1 MKRKIFSRK
10 FEYVWIAL
18 IITLMLA
25 STFDQYEYAYDQLRN
40 LIVSDE
46 ILERGIPTYFGQNFY
61 KHPPLFYY
69 MISFLGLSGLSLYT
83 SGQVIVLLFA
93 FLSIVF
99 IYRLGNELFN
109 RNFARVSSVVLGVS
123 LPFWLWGNRILHE
136 TMVFFFF
143 TSSLYFLLLGFR
155 KGRTRDWVT
164 LGLLLGLGLL
174 AKVVMFLIIPIVII
188 FAFISPEI
196 IRFRKRVSYV
206 NLDLVKKGLLSLFIA
221 FLVYSPYLIYNLI
234 NGIPGILETW
244 VEHIRG
250 DIPWASGVVS
260 FPWHYYLSN
269 LHLTLSIP
277 VTILFVTGL
286 VFMAIRRE
294 KRLLLPLSWFL
305 VVIAFFS
312 LPAYKEYRLISALLP
327 AAVLIGV
334 YGMFELSKTL
344 GKIGKIKTE
353 AIFLTLSV
361 LVIAVQLFSSL
372 PVVLNDGHWPADW
385 EMWEYLRGIEDDG
398 GVIVSDYE
406 YTSIRYFTGKH
417 SEILMWGVTE
427 HDILDGMME
436 SSVYYIYRNIVN
448 VSGDHF
454 QKIREFEECNCSL
467 YRIKDEFMENVTFL
481 KVYGNG
487 KPLEGAT
494 VRVFDQNAE
503 IAYKVRTN
511 RNGEAFLSLMD
522 GHYHL
527 KGESICYENTEAYV
541 EIREKGAYECEL
553 VAKFAVPFFVK
564 CYDRGYEMNLDY
576 RGCLN
581 HGFTEGRF

>member
-1 MKRKIFSRK
+1 MKTKIFSQR
-10 FEYVWIAL
+10 FEYLWIAL
-18 IITLMLA
+18 IITLLLA

-69 MISFLGLSGLSLYT
+69 LVSFLGLSGISLYT
-83 SGQVIVLLFA
+83 SGQIIVLLFA
-93 FLSIVF
+93 FLSIVSM
-99 IYRLGNELFN
+99 YKLGNELFN

-143 TSSLYFLLLGFR
+143 TASLYFLLVGIR
-155 KGRTRDWVT
+155 KGKTRDWIAF
-164 LGLLLGLGLL
+164 GLLLGLGLL
-174 AKVVMFLIIPIVII
+174 AKVVMFLVIPIALI
-188 FAFISPEI
+188 FAFLSPEI
-196 IRFRKRVSYV
+196 IRFRKKVSYV
-206 NLDLVKKGLLSLFIA
+206 NLVLVKKALISLFIA

-250 DIPWASGVVS
+250 DISWAGEVVS
-260 FPWHYYLSN
+260 FPWHYYISN

-277 VTILFVTGL
+277 VTIIFVIGLLF
-286 VFMAIRRE
+286 MIIRRE
-294 KRLLLPLSWFL
+294 RRLLLPLSWFL

-334 YGMFELSKTL
+334 YGIFELSKTL

-353 AIFLTLSV
+353 RILLALSV
-361 LVIAVQLFSSL
+361 LVIAVQIATSL
-372 PVVLNDGHWPADW
+372 PIVLNDGHWPADW

-417 SEILMWGVTE
+417 SEILAWGVTE

-436 SSVYYIYRNIVN
+436 SSVYYIYRNSVN
-448 VSGDHF
+448 VSEEHF
-454 QKIREFEECNCSL
+454 QKIREFGECDCSL
-467 YRIKDEFMENVTFL
+467 YRIRDELMENVTFL

-494 VRVFDQNAE
+494 IRVFDQNAE
-503 IAYKVRTN
+503 IVFKTRSN
-511 RNGEAFLSLMD
+511 RNGEAFLPLED
-522 GHYHL
+522 AYYNL
-527 KGESICYENTEAYV
+527 KGGRICYENTDVYV
-541 EIREKGAYECEL
+541 EIRENEVYECEL
-553 VAKFAVPFFVK
+553 ISKIVVPFVVK
-564 CYDRGYEMNLDY
+564 CYDKEYEMNLDY
-576 RGCLN
+576 RGCFN
-581 HGFTEGRF
+581 HGFTGGRF